1 MIRISSVSLPLS
13 YTDGD
18 LRAAAAKKLKISQN
32 DLCSCAVAKR
42 SVDARRGQ
50 VSCLFLMILTM
61 KD

>member
-1 MIRISSVSLPLS
+1 MIQIASVSLPLD

-32 DLCSCAVAKR
+32 DLLSCAVAKR

-50 VSCLFLMILTM
+50 VSFCFRFT
-61 KD
+61 